1 MIVRWWLTTS
11 SLLIQDVSSFSV
23 QCCSLH
29 AFHNFLPLSP
39 KANPATLVIIAN
51 SAMPLVVM
59 TVKGEMHMV
68 VEVKVEIGMHLCV
81 ITRCATIGMLWCS
94 NC

>member
-1 MIVRWWLTTS
+1 MQR
-11 SLLIQDVSSFSV
+11 
-23 QCCSLH
+23 CSLQ
-29 AFHNFLPLSP
+29 AFHNFLPLTP

-68 VEVKVEIGMHLCV
+68 VEVKVEIGMHLSV
-81 ITRCATIGMLWCS
+81 ITKCATIGMLWYSSC
-94 NC
+94 